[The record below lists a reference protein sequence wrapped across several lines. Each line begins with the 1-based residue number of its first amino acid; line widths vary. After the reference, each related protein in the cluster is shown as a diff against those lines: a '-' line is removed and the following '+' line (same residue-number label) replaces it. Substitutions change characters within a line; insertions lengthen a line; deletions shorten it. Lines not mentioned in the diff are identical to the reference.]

1 MKQCKHMMKRMM
13 PSLSRKGRCARQLC
27 TRFGILFKRDERGGI
42 ALMFALMLPVL
53 FGIVGLGMEAG
64 MWFKERRQLQTI
76 ADSAAVSA
84 AIENAFGSTQVEIEA
99 AATLEANQNG
109 LDAST
114 DVITYI
120 GTPTSGAYIGDADYI
135 EVNITRQLTTIISQ
149 VFTPLNPA
157 TSARAVAS
165 TIGDQEA
172 CVLALSASAQN
183 SMYVNASGSTVTMD
197 GCSVASNSNDSLK
210 SVNVQNGTLIAECVW
225 AAGGISGEANITTS
239 CPASYPDAK
248 PLSDPYAD
256 TTVPPYSNTIPPCL
270 TGTGNTPYTPADG
283 EVLQPGVYCD
293 GISISS
299 GNTVTMAPGEYIID
313 EGDFTVNGGG
323 AVSGTG
329 LTVFL
334 TSSNGHHYGTVNIS
348 GGGTVDMGAA
358 TSGDYIG
365 MLFYQDRD
373 GGASSSNDI
382 IITGGAE
389 ITLSGAV
396 YAPNNDIQFSG
407 NTTTDGSGCLM
418 LVAQEVKFGG
428 DADIDNSCDMYGGN
442 PAVFGAQPGLVE

>member
-1 MKQCKHMMKRMM
+1 MKQCNQMMKLI
-13 PSLSRKGRCARQLC
+13 SHKVSHAHQLC
-27 TRFGILFKRDERGGI
+27 TRFGLSFKRDERGGI
-42 ALMFALMLPVL
+42 ALMFALMLPIL

-84 AIENAFGSTQVEIEA
+84 AIENAYGSSQIEIEA
-99 AATLEANQNG
+99 AAIQEADQNG
-109 LDAST
+109 FDAST

-120 GTPTSGAYIGDADYI
+120 GAPTSGAYIGDADYI
-135 EVNITRQLTTIISQ
+135 EVIVSRQLSTVISQ
-149 VFTPLNPA
+149 VFTNLSPST
-157 TSARAVAS
+157 TSRAVAS
-165 TIGDQEA
+165 TIGDQQA

-183 SMYVNASGSTVTMD
+183 SMYVNASGSTVTMA
-197 GCSVASNSNDSLK
+197 GCSVASNSSDSIK

-225 AAGGISGEANITTS
+225 AAGGISGEANITTN

-248 PLSDPYAD
+248 PLSDPYAN
-256 TTVPPYSNTIPPCL
+256 TTIPLYSNTTPPCL
-270 TGTGNTPYTPADG
+270 TGNGNTPYTPANA
-283 EVLQPGVYCD
+283 EVLQPGVYCN
-293 GISISS
+293 GITVSS

-313 EGDFTVNGGG
+313 EGDFTVTGGG
-323 AVSGTG
+323 AVSGAG

-334 TSSNGHHYGTVNIS
+334 TSSSGNQYGTVNIS

-365 MLFYQDRD
+365 MLFYQDRA

-389 ITLSGAV
+389 IILSGAV

-428 DADIDNSCDMYGGN
+428 GADIDNSCDMYGGN

>member
-1 MKQCKHMMKRMM
+1 MKQCKHMMKRMT
-13 PSLSRKGRCARQLC
+13 PSLSHKASRARQFC
-27 TRFGILFKRDERGGI
+27 TRFGLSFKHDERGGI
-42 ALMFALMLPVL
+42 ALMFALMLPLL

-76 ADSAAVSA
+76 ADTAAVSA
-84 AIENAFGSTQVEIEA
+84 AIENAFGATQTEIVA
-99 AATLEANQNG
+99 AATQEANQNG
-109 LDAST
+109 LDLTT

-135 EVNITRQLTTIISQ
+135 EVIITRELTTMISQ
-149 VFTPLNPA
+149 VFTPLSPS
-157 TSARAVAS
+157 TTARAVAS

-183 SMYVNASGSTVTMD
+183 SMYVNAAGSTVTMA
-197 GCSVASNSNDSLK
+197 GCSVASNSNDPLK

-225 AAGGISGEANITTS
+225 AAGGISGDANITTS

-248 PLSDPYAD
+248 PLADPYAS
-256 TTVPPYSNTIPPCL
+256 TTVPPYSNTVPPCL
-270 TGTGNTPYTPADG
+270 TGTGATPYTPADG

-299 GNTVTMAPGEYIID
+299 NNVVTMAPGEYIID
-313 EGDFTVNGGG
+313 GGDFTVNGGG

-334 TSSNGHHYGTVNIS
+334 TSSSGTQYGTVNIS

-373 GGASSSNDI
+373 GGTSSSNDI
-382 IITGGAE
+382 MINGGAE

-396 YAPNNDIQFSG
+396 YAPNNNIEFAG

-428 DADIDNSCDMYGGN
+428 NADIDNACDMYGGN
-442 PAVFGAQPGLVE
+442 PAVFGAKPGLVE